1 MGKEGFAGSHLMLK
15 VMRRAAT
22 APLDP
27 PKHLGHGDCDTFNK
41 SIQLGVATNNHE
53 VLGKEA
59 IGMMRALRIPPGEL
73 RGIGLQMGK
82 LERAGDA
89 KVEPGQKKLEFKKFE
104 NVVKE
109 SVRARLE
116 PTDVDPIVLA
126 NLPDDLRTRI
136 LSRPTASQIDE
147 DVLNELPLSLQTEI
161 RQTYK
166 PKPVTPKKP
175 SPRKVKH
182 ERGQSKLPMSSPE
195 VDAAF
200 LAELPSTIREEVL
213 SNARREKTL
222 ARTSKARRQAW
233 AEEQAVRER
242 KVNRSIVIPD
252 PPPKPTFQ
260 KMSDS
265 EDIRNLITMWFD
277 ELREEGPAD
286 EDVDLLGIYLRK
298 VVMVEKDLRKAEAVV
313 KWFLL
318 CCETAADEWWAMGQ
332 RLADCVNDACME
344 RGVVKINFDI
354 RR

>member
-1 MGKEGFAGSHLMLK
+1 MVKEGFAGSHLMLK

-27 PKHLGHGDCDTFNK
+27 PKHLGHGHCDTFNK

-53 VLGKEA
+53 VLGKET
-59 IGMMRALRIPPGEL
+59 IGMMRALRIPSGEL

-82 LERAGDA
+82 LERAGEA
-89 KVEPGQKKLEFKKFE
+89 KVEPGQKKLEFKKSE
-104 NVVKE
+104 NVLKE
-109 SVRARLE
+109 PVQELLH

-126 NLPDDLRTRI
+126 NLPDDFRARI
-136 LSRPTASQIDE
+136 ISRPTASQIDE
-147 DVLNELPLSLQTEI
+147 DVLKELPLSLQAEI
-161 RQTYK
+161 RETYK
-166 PKPVTPKKP
+166 PKTVTPKKP
-175 SPRKVKH
+175 SPRKVKQ
-182 ERGQSKLPMSSPE
+182 ERGQSKLPLSSPE

-213 SNARREKTL
+213 SNARREKAL
-222 ARTSKARRQAW
+222 ARASKERHQAW
-233 AEEQAVRER
+233 AEEKAVRER

-260 KMSDS
+260 KMSEL

-286 EDVDLLGIYLRK
+286 EDVGLLGSYLRK
-298 VVMVEKDLRKAEAVV
+298 VVIVEKDLRKAEGVV

-318 CCETAADEWWAMGQ
+318 CCETAADEWWATGQ
-332 RLADCVNDACME
+332 RLGEYVNDACTE
-344 RGVVKINFDI
+344 RGVGKINFDI